1 MTPSE
6 LTTRVTAESAI
17 LVAALAG
24 GAAILGGA
32 PAAGGLLAG
41 TGLALANLRWL
52 TASAL
57 AACSPPPASPGDSDR
72 RPGDSDRRPGD
83 SDRRPGDSDRRPG
96 VRWLARAALRLGA
109 LTAGAGAVLA
119 SGWAHP
125 VAVVAGLTVVPCALI
140 ATGLRGARREARG

>member
-6 LTTRVTAESAI
+6 LTTRVMVEGGVLLA
-17 LVAALAG
+17 VLAG

-32 PAAGGLLAG
+32 PAACGLLAG
-41 TGLALANLRWL
+41 GGLALANLQWL
-52 TASAL
+52 TSTAL
-57 AACSPPPASPGDSDR
+57 TACSTPALSSGDSDR
-72 RPGDSDRRPGD
+72 RS
-83 SDRRPGDSDRRPG
+83 G
-96 VRWLARAALRLGA
+96 VRWLPRAALRLGA

-140 ATGLRGARREARG
+140 AAGLRGARREARG